1 MARLIDA
8 DEVMEIVKAH
18 CYPLATRHNS
28 IDDGMFVAGIQQA
41 VDECSTIDAAP
52 MVHGA
57 KITRLNDVFSEK
69 IITVCS
75 ECSGRVGKRD
85 AYCRHCGAKMD
96 MDDSED

>member
-1 MARLIDA
+1 MARLIDMDDVVQLSYFYC
-8 DEVMEIVKAH
+8 DEACSAIVEDIENI
-18 CYPLATRHNS
+18 PT
-28 IDDGMFVAGIQQA
+28 
-41 VDECSTIDAAP
+41 VDNVP
-52 MVHGA
+52 VVHGA
-57 KITRLNDVFSEK
+57 KTTRLNDVFSEK